1 MSTSSHPILL
11 AALDLDGTLLNS
23 NGEVSP
29 YTQKVLS
36 EASDRGVVVI
46 PATGR
51 PLASL
56 PPVVAKQP
64 WVHYA
69 LTSNGAAVWD
79 LGGDP
84 LGCVYSRY
92 ANAAEHETSQP
103 ECIVRRCFP
112 VEKAREV
119 YEAFHGLPGGLN
131 IFSDGRALRDTAQQR
146 FFDERFARLAAAK
159 GTEAIQPN
167 DGRFTILRDQSEW
180 MSRHAHEVEKFCMFF
195 HSVKEAQQYLPRF
208 TAIEGVEVVQGS
220 PDNIEVT
227 AAGVNKGE
235 SLLALADHLG
245 IPREATLAVGDSE
258 NDRAM
263 LEKAGVA
270 AVMANGMEH
279 IRKLAD
285 IVSENDNA
293 SLPSGPAI
301 CLYPSSALPSAILA
315 RGPEIIPPVTLS
327 CLIYHAAVSHRCNCG
342 SGYVPAIVPLPAAV
356 YSFLQLV
363 GGGADSGQ
371 HGLKDF
377 IIQCLSKGLCLA
389 VSVQ

>member
-29 YTQKVLS
+29 CTQKVLS

-119 YEAFHGLPGGLN
+119 YEAFQGLPGGLN
-131 IFSDGRALRDTAQQR
+131 LFSDGRALRDMAQQR
-146 FFDERFARLAAAK
+146 FFDERFARLAAVK

-180 MSRHAHEVEKFCMFF
+180 MSRHAHEVEKQCLFF
-195 HSVKEAQQYLPRF
+195 AEQDQVPQALARF
-208 TAIEGVEVVQGS
+208 RAMPGVEVVQGS
-220 PDNIEVT
+220 PENIEVT
-227 AAGVNKGE
+227 AAGVDKGE
-235 SLLALADHLG
+235 ALLTLADRLG
-245 IPREATLAVGDSE
+245 IPRAQTLAVGDSE

-270 AVMANGMEH
+270 AVMANGMPQ
-279 IRKLAD
+279 IKALAD
-285 IVSENDNA
+285 
-293 SLPSGPAI
+293 L
-301 CLYPSSALPSAILA
+301 
-315 RGPEIIPPVTLS
+315 VTT
-327 CLIYHAAVSHRCNCG
+327 ADCNHDG
-342 SGYVPAIVPLPAAV
+342 VAEVFETL
-356 YSFLQLV
+356 
-363 GGGADSGQ
+363 
-371 HGLKDF
+371 GL
-377 IIQCLSKGLCLA
+377 
-389 VSVQ
+389 

>member
-29 YTQKVLS
+29 CTQKVLS

-56 PPVVAKQP
+56 PPVVAKLP
-64 WVHYA
+64 GIRYA
-69 LTSNGAAVWD
+69 ITSNGAAVWD
-79 LGGDP
+79 LGSDP
-84 LGCVYSRY
+84 LGAVYSRY
-92 ANAAEHETSQP
+92 ANAAERQTSEP
-103 ECIVRRCFP
+103 ICLLRRLMP
-112 VEKAREV
+112 VETARA
-119 YEAFHGLPGGLN
+119 AFDLFMEYPGGMGVFWN
-131 IFSDGRALRDTAQQR
+131 GYSVKDQASVDFAAARW
-146 FFDERFARLAAAK
+146 ARLHS
-159 GTEAIQPN
+159 TEARQPN
-167 DGRFTILRDQSEW
+167 DGRFLVVRDLGEW
-180 MSRHAHEVEKFCMFF
+180 MSRHAHAVEKFCMFF
-195 HSVKEAQQYLPRF
+195 HSAEEARQYLPRF
-208 TAIEGVEVVQGS
+208 TAIRGVEVVQGS

-279 IRKLAD
+279 IRRLAD
-285 IVSENDNA
+285 IVSENDNDHDGVA
-293 SLPSGPAI
+293 EI
-301 CLYPSSALPSAILA
+301 FA
-315 RGPEIIPPVTLS
+315 RLGV
-327 CLIYHAAVSHRCNCG
+327 
-342 SGYVPAIVPLPAAV
+342 
-356 YSFLQLV
+356 
-363 GGGADSGQ
+363 
-371 HGLKDF
+371 
-377 IIQCLSKGLCLA
+377 
-389 VSVQ
+389 

>member
-1 MSTSSHPILL
+1 MPQEFPAIRLV
-11 AALDLDGTLLNS
+11 ALDLDGTLLNRE
-23 NGEVSP
+23 GHVTP
-29 YTQKVLS
+29 RTRAALQAAVDK
-36 EASDRGVVVI
+36 GVYIV

-56 PPVVAKQP
+56 PPEVAQLP
-64 WVHYA
+64 GIRYVI
-69 LTSNGAAVWD
+69 TCNGAAVWD
-79 LGGDP
+79 LGSDP
-84 LGCVYSRY
+84 VGAVYSRY
-92 ANAAEHETSQP
+92 SNAKEHRTSTP
-103 ECIVRRCFP
+103 VCLLHSLMP
-112 VEKAREV
+112 VETARE
-119 YEAFHGLPGGLN
+119 AFAVCESYHADLR
-131 IFSDGRALRDTAQQR
+131 IFSDGYACTDAHSI
-146 FFDERFARLAAAK
+146 ALAAARAAK
-159 GTEAIQPN
+159 KDGTEACQPN

-208 TAIEGVEVVQGS
+208 TAIEGVEVVQGA

-285 IVSENDNA
+285 IVSENDNDHD
-293 SLPSGPAI
+293 G
-301 CLYPSSALPSAILA
+301 
-315 RGPEIIPPVTLS
+315 
-327 CLIYHAAVSHRCNCG
+327 
-342 SGYVPAIVPLPAAV
+342 
-356 YSFLQLV
+356 V
-363 GGGADSGQ
+363 G
-371 HGLKDF
+371 
-377 IIQCLSKGLCLA
+377 LA
-389 VSVQ
+389 VEKFILSEEN